1 MYTKFTIWFAVAVA
15 IAGYLLVAI
24 TLILGGLQFL
34 NLQFELFDTT
44 NVMIFK
50 ILPILLIAASAI
62 ALWKA
67 YIIDGVTY
75 IIVGLSCSGF
85 VLGTFDPMFMIA
97 IAVAAVATAFMAYRV
112 GDIFVLGLN
121 AAFAASM
128 ILMAFLDGANFIS
141 DNPGILCIP
150 LLISGIIAG
159 YLCISDWMLV
169 QDISMDFEEE
179 MYGDDKCCCD
189 DDCDGGDNCQCH
201 CHDEECQSEEKQ
213 E

>member
-1 MYTKFTIWFAVAVA
+1 MFSTERSDFGST

-50 ILPILLIAASAI
+50 ILPILLIAAGAI

-75 IIVGLSCSGF
+75 ILVGLSCSGF

-97 IAVAAVATAFMAYRV
+97 LAIAAAATAFMAYRV

-121 AAFAASM
+121 AAFAVSM
-128 ILMAFLDGANFIS
+128 VTIAFLDGVNFIS
-141 DNPGILCIP
+141 DNPGIISIP

-169 QDISMDFEEE
+169 QDISMDYEEE
-179 MYGDDKCCCD
+179 MMGDCCCNDDCGDDCE
-189 DDCDGGDNCQCH
+189 CH
-201 CHDEECQSEEKQ
+201 CHDEECQCEEKD

>member
-1 MYTKFTIWFAVAVA
+1 MFSTERSDFGST

-24 TLILGGLQFL
+24 ALILGGLQFL
-34 NLQFELFDTT
+34 NVQFELFDTT
-44 NVMIFK
+44 NPMMFR
-50 ILPILLIAASAI
+50 ILAILLVAAGAI

-85 VLGTFDPMFMIA
+85 MIMTLDPMFMFALA
-97 IAVAAVATAFMAYRV
+97 IAAVATAFMAFRV

-121 AAFAASM
+121 VALAVSM
-128 ILMAFLDGANFIS
+128 ILIAFLDGENFVS
-141 DNPGILCIP
+141 DNPVIISIF
-150 LLISGIIAG
+150 LLICGVIAG

-169 QDISMDFEEE
+169 QDISMDYEDE
-179 MYGDDKCCCD
+179 MFGDDDCCCCD
-189 DDCDGGDNCQCH
+189 DDCECGDDCECH
-201 CHDEECQSEEKQ
+201 CHDEECQCEEKQ